1 MNYVLYG
8 EEHYLIKKELDRI
21 LAKSITFEKEMNTA
35 FFDASKSS
43 MEEIIADAQT
53 IPFFSDYKAV
63 VVNQA
68 NFLSSQGS
76 DDANSLEV
84 LNRYLDSPNE
94 TTILILIC
102 NQPKL
107 DSRKKIVKRLQ
118 KEARVLQ
125 FSMFDDFTR
134 ANFVKEYCTKNNI
147 SMSREVLNEFYY
159 RIGYSPARMISE
171 LEKLSI
177 YSKRIEKEDV
187 IAMVKRPMDDN
198 VFDLFNAILKHNFK
212 RAYQYWQDFDELN
225 IDPIALIAMLASQYR
240 FLHQVKILQ
249 ASGLTQKEIA
259 SKLNAHPFRVTKT
272 LENCSYINERELSAT
287 LNELAQLDQN
297 IKAGKVDKKF
307 GFEMFLIERGK

>member
-21 LAKSITFEKEMNTA
+21 LEKNITYEKEMNTSV
-35 FFDASKSS
+35 FDASKTS

-53 IPFFSDYKAV
+53 IPFFSDQKAV

-68 NFLSSQGS
+68 NFLSSQS
-76 DDANSLEV
+76 NDDANALEV

-94 TTILILIC
+94 STILILIC
-102 NQPKL
+102 NQAKL

-118 KEARVLQ
+118 KEAKVLQ

-134 ANFVKEYCTKNNI
+134 GNFVKDYCAKKNI
-147 SMSREVLNEFYY
+147 HMSREALSEFYY

-171 LEKLSI
+171 LDKLSL
-177 YSKRIEKEDV
+177 YANHIEKEDV
-187 IAMVKRPMDDN
+187 ISLVTRPMDDN
-198 VFDLFNAILKHNFK
+198 VFDIFQSIIRHDFK
-212 RAYQYWQDFDELN
+212 RAYRYWKDFEALS

-249 ASGLTQKEIA
+249 MSGLNQKEIA
-259 SKLNAHPFRVTKT
+259 SKLSAHPFRVSKT
-272 LENCSYINERELSAT
+272 LESCAYMNEQEISAT

>member
-21 LAKSITFEKEMNTA
+21 IEKTITFEKEMNTSV
-35 FFDASKSS
+35 FDATKSS

-84 LNRYLDSPNE
+84 LNRYLDSPNA
-94 TTILILIC
+94 TTVLILIC

-107 DSRKKIVKRLQ
+107 DNRKKIVKRLQ
-118 KEARVLQ
+118 KEAKILQ
-125 FSMFDDFTR
+125 FSIFDDFTR
-134 ANFVKEYCTKNNI
+134 ANFVKEYCTKNHI
-147 SMSREVLNEFYY
+147 TMSREALNEFYY

-171 LEKLSI
+171 LDKLSL

-187 IAMVKRPMDDN
+187 IAMVTRLMDDN
-198 VFDLFNAILKHNFK
+198 VFDLFNAILKHDFK
-212 RAYQYWQDFDELN
+212 RSYQYWKDFDELN

-249 ASGLTQKEIA
+249 MTGLTEKEIA
-259 SKLNAHPFRVTKT
+259 NKLSAHPFRVKKT
-272 LENCSYINERELSAT
+272 LENCNYINEKELSAT

-307 GFEMFLIERGK
+307 GFEMFLIERGN